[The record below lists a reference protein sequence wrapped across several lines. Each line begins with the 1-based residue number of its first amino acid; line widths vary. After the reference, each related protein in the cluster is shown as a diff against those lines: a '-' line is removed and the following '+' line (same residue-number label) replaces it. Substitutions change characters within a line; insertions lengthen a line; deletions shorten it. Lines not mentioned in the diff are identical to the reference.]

1 MAPIGAAL
9 KELRMGDL
17 SIDEVWDDA
26 RRFFLRERALVLP
39 IGFATF
45 GLAALLAGVVVPAP
59 QPPAREVPAGPWMFM
74 LIPILLL
81 VLTGYLALSRIAL
94 RSRLSVAEAIGDAVR
109 FLPRGVLLLLG
120 LGAIFLF
127 LSLIAGMVG
136 GLLSAIGGIGQG
148 GMLMLALA
156 IFAPA
161 AFVVSVRCILLWPTL
176 ADQEG
181 GVADTFRRSIT
192 LTQGNAWKIGG
203 LLLAYM
209 LIYLLLT
216 AVIESVA
223 GSILLLVTR
232 MLHLAW
238 LGPVLLSI
246 VVAAFNAIYMSFWTI
261 FLARLYARL
270 AR

>member
-1 MAPIGAAL
+1 
-9 KELRMGDL
+9 MGDL

-39 IGFATF
+39 IGFASF
-45 GLAALLAGVVVPAP
+45 GLAALLAGVIIPAP
-59 QPPAREVPAGPWMFM
+59 EPPAREVPAGPWMFV
-74 LIPILLL
+74 LIPMLLL

-94 RSRLSVAEAIGDAVR
+94 RSRLSVGEAIGDAVR
-109 FLPRGVLLLLG
+109 LLPRGIAMLLG

-127 LSLIAGMVG
+127 ISLIAGMFAGLLAAVG
-136 GLLSAIGGIGQG
+136 GIAQG
-148 GMLMLALA
+148 GMLMLALT

-161 AFVVSVRCILLWPTL
+161 ALVVSIRCLLLWPTL

-181 GVADTFRRSIT
+181 GVSETLRRSIA

-232 MLHLAW
+232 MLRVAW
-238 LGPVLLSI
+238 LGPLLLAI
-246 VVAAFNAIYMSFWTI
+246 VVAAFNAVYMSFWTI